1 MLANLENYDQ
11 NLMKNIGKS
20 RNFKARR
27 GNPLGLVLGVLM
39 RNSIISTLAGL
50 TLMAALTPSGLAEES
65 SAVELKDNPPERHV
79 VVKGDTLWGIS
90 KRFLKNPWRWPDLW
104 GMNKEQVRNP
114 HLIYPGNVI
123 VLDLSGATPR
133 LRLDSDGPGGLLEAS
148 KGSTVGSTVK
158 LRPRVRPQQLTA
170 TAISSI
176 PASVI
181 DPFVGRPLIVSERQ
195 IEEAPRIVATPE
207 NRVLG
212 GPGDVVYAKG
222 LAKDATPIW
231 QAYRPSKAL
240 FDPVTQEN
248 LGFEVVYLGDVQLQE
263 VAEVSTVRIIRGQ
276 QEIGVGDRL
285 INAPPTETLAYMPHS
300 VDGKTQGVVI
310 SAPQTAISEIG
321 QQSVIVM
328 NLGARN
334 GMEPGHVMA
343 LYRKGQWVSPRRLP
357 SSTSNDRDRREVR
370 SIYSEYHKKSQDE
383 VVLTPEERYGLVF
396 VFRVF
401 EKVSYGLVMNTTRPV
416 NLLDIVRAP

>member
-1 MLANLENYDQ
+1 
-11 NLMKNIGKS
+11 MKNIGKS

-27 GNPLGLVLGVLM
+27 GNPLGLLLGVLM

-50 TLMAALTPSGLAEES
+50 TLMTAALPVSLAEDAS
-65 SAVELKDNPPERHV
+65 PVELKDNPPERHV

-90 KRFLKNPWRWPDLW
+90 KRFLKNPWRWPDVW

-123 VLDLSGATPR
+123 VLDRSGGSPR
-133 LRLDSDGPGGLLEAS
+133 LRLEGDGPGGLAEAG
-148 KGSTVGSTVK
+148 KGSNVGSTVK
-158 LRPRVRPQQLTA
+158 LRPRIRPQQLTTA
-170 TAISSI
+170 AISSI

-181 DPFVGRPLIVSERQ
+181 DPFVGRPLIVSEQQ
-195 IEEAPRIVATPE
+195 IEDAPRVVATAE
-207 NRVLG
+207 SRVLAG
-212 GPGDVVYAKG
+212 AGDVVYAKG
-222 LAKDATPIW
+222 LATDAAPIW

-240 FDPVTQEN
+240 FDPITNEN
-248 LGFEVVYLGDVQLQE
+248 LGFEVIYLGDLQLQE
-263 VAEVSTVRIIRGQ
+263 VGEVSSVRIVRSQ

-285 INAPPTETLAYMPHS
+285 INAPPSETLAYVPHS
-300 VDGKTQGVVI
+300 VDNKTLGLVI
-310 SAPQTAISEIG
+310 SAPETTISEIG
-321 QQSVIVM
+321 QQQVVVL

-334 GMEPGHVMA
+334 GIEPGHVMA
-343 LYRKGQWVSPRRLP
+343 LFRQGQVVSPRRLP

-370 SIYSEYHKKSQDE
+370 SVYSEFHKKSMDE
-383 VVLTPEERYGLVF
+383 SVVTPQERYGLVF

-416 NLLDIVRAP
+416 NLFDIVRAP